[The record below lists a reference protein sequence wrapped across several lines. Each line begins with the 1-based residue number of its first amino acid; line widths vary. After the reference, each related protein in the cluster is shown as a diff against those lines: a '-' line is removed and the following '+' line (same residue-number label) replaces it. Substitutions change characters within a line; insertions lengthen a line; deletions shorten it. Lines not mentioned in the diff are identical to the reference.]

1 LKYIVSMDETDVS
14 KFDLAGIKVMTWGQ
28 LLKLGE
34 EHKHDV
40 VPPTADSLAT
50 ICYTSGTTGNPK
62 GVMLLHSTIYS
73 EVSASHLMGL
83 DLSHNDVYLS
93 YLPLAHIYEKFLLES
108 LLAVGAMIG
117 FFSGVSVIARIFGS
131 KFTVPLFNIN

>member
-1 LKYIVSMDETDVS
+1 MKYIISMDETDTS
-14 KFDLAGIKVMTWGQ
+14 KFEFEGIKVMTWEQ
-28 LLKLGE
+28 ILKLGE

-73 EVSASHLMGL
+73 EVSAAHMIGL
-83 DLSHNDVYLS
+83 DLSHHDVYLS
-93 YLPLAHIYEKFLLES
+93 YLPLAHIYEKFLIEA

-117 FFSGVSVIARIFGS
+117 FFSGVSVTRS
-131 KFTVPLFNIN
+131 